1 VLESLAY
8 ASDRYTFTGAAGQLA
23 PLSLNAA
30 AFDPYLYLIGPNGT
44 VLAED
49 DDGGGGL
56 NARIPAG
63 SGFFRLPASG
73 AYTIEVTSFEALS
86 AGDYTLRL
94 SVTTC
99 SFAVAPLRLPTDGA
113 RYEAAGGSGS
123 VTVTC
128 ADGCEWAAAS
138 QVSWITL
145 TAGASGTGSGSMAF
159 NVAPNTSA
167 QGRSGTIS
175 VAGQTVTITQ
185 TAAVASV
192 SAASFG
198 GAELASES
206 IVAAF
211 GAGLATATQV
221 ATSLPLPTTLAGTTV
236 KVRDSAGV
244 ERDAPLFFVAPA
256 QVNYLVP
263 AGTAA
268 GAATVTITSGD
279 GKVSTGVVQ
288 IAAVAPGLFS
298 ANASGQGVA
307 SGVALRV
314 KADGTQTFEPIARF
328 DQAQNRF
335 VAVPIDL
342 GPATDQVFLILYGT
356 GFRNR
361 SALAAMACKI
371 GGADAEVLSAG
382 DTPGFAGLDQSNV
395 RLPRSLAGRGEVE
408 VVMTVDGK
416 VANTVRISI
425 K

>member
-1 VLESLAY
+1 
-8 ASDRYTFTGAAGQLA
+8 
-23 PLSLNAA
+23 
-30 AFDPYLYLIGPNGT
+30 
-44 VLAED
+44 
-49 DDGGGGL
+49 
-56 NARIPAG
+56 
-63 SGFFRLPASG
+63 
-73 AYTIEVTSFEALS
+73 
-86 AGDYTLRL
+86 
-94 SVTTC
+94 
-99 SFAVAPLRLPTDGA
+99 
-113 RYEAAGGSGS
+113 
-123 VTVTC
+123 VTVSC
-128 ADGCEWAAAS
+128 ADGCEWTGCQA
-138 QVSWITL
+138 SWITL
-145 TAGASGTGSGSMAF
+145 TAGASGTGNGSVTF

-211 GAGLATATQV
+211 GAGLAMTTQV
-221 ATSLPLPTTLAGTTV
+221 ATSLPLPTTLAGTRV
-236 KVRDSAGV
+236 LVRDSAGV

-256 QVNYLVP
+256 QVNYLIP

-268 GAATVTITSGD
+268 GAATVVITSGD

-314 KADGTQTFEPIARF
+314 KADGTQTYEPIARF

-335 VAVPIDL
+335 VALPIDL

-361 SALAAMACKI
+361 SALAAVACKI
-371 GGADAEVLSAG
+371 GGADAEVLFAG
-382 DTPGFAGLDQSNV
+382 AAPGFVGLDQSNV
-395 RLPRSLAGRGEVE
+395 RLPRSLAGRGEVD

-416 VANTVRISI
+416 AGNTVRIAV